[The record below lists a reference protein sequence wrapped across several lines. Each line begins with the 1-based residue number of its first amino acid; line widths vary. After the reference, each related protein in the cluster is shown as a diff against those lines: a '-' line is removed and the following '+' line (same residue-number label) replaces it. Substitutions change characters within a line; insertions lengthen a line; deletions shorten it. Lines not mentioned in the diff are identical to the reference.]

1 VLALQDRP
9 PVPAAIQSSGVPVK
23 EAGSDGA
30 ASRFI
35 YPTRADAIHQTVA
48 GDTSDAALRSAIL
61 RVIEPIAGE
70 VTLERYQA
78 VRDARGRIVAYD
90 AWITR

>member
-1 VLALQDRP
+1 MSLGSPQRGLSGMTP
-9 PVPAAIQSSGVPVK
+9 PVPDPLAEPI
-23 EAGSDGA
+23 
-30 ASRFI
+30 FI
-35 YPTRADAIHQTVA
+35 VLPTK
-48 GDTSDAALRSAIL
+48 G
-61 RVIEPIAGE
+61 VIEPIAGE